1 MRAVLAVTFL
11 LASGIPLAVFWLWPH
26 SSALDNKVAEVHE
39 RHLLLARNLGQAMEL
54 YHRDVTVLF
63 ETFAPEIAEGRGE
76 VARGMFE
83 NLHFSGVCVAQRA
96 SGRVISSYMAEAA
109 PCPDQVPGDLLGMLN
124 AMSEGEGAS
133 LSGVMKPEGAE
144 PRIYIVKR
152 LGEQIVFGAIRTD
165 FFIKIQKSISFG
177 RLGHAAI
184 VDQHGRVLAH
194 PLDEW
199 AAAARDLSKVSA
211 VQRMLA
217 GESGVE
223 TFYSP
228 ALKGDMIA
236 GFTSVEGPGWGV
248 MVPQPVVELEEVAD
262 KINRDALL
270 VFAIGLALSAAIA
283 FFVSASISN
292 RIKRLQ
298 RATARMAAGDTNVR
312 VEAPPTFWRIRE
324 LSTLKAGFNTM
335 SEQLE
340 LARAELIAQSYRS
353 GHADMAAST
362 LHNLRNAMNPLIN
375 RVAEA
380 QALLSHAPGA
390 KLTLALDQ
398 LSEESVAPERR
409 EKLLRYCLLSASE
422 IDTWR
427 MRLGKS
433 LDIASGQ
440 FRRIKEMLVAQ
451 EQYANEPPV
460 ITGVNLQNLV
470 EEALNLVPIDRR
482 DAVDVR
488 IEPSVAQCADVQASR
503 LLLLQ
508 VIQNLL
514 TNAIEA
520 IEAADDPERREIVIE
535 CAPDFDENTEDETA
549 MTRIVVRDTG
559 SGIENGDL
567 DAIFNSGF
575 TTKSGG
581 QGGLGLHWCA
591 TTVSRMNGRVFA
603 ESEGRGKGASLNVV
617 LPNVA

>member
-1 MRAVLAVTFL
+1 MSLSIRAVLAITFL
-11 LASGIPLAVFWLWPH
+11 LASGVPLAVFWLWPH

-39 RHLLLARNLGQAMEL
+39 RHLLLARNLGSAMEL
-54 YHRDVTVLF
+54 YHRDVVVLF
-63 ETFAPEIAEGRGE
+63 ESFAPEIAAGRGE
-76 VARGMFE
+76 VARSMFE
-83 NLHFSGVCVAQRA
+83 NLHFDSVCVVKGG
-96 SGRVISSYMAEAA
+96 SGRLVSSYMEGRT
-109 PCPDQVPGDLLGMLN
+109 PCPAQVPGDLLSQFT
-124 AMSEGEGAS
+124 AMSDTPGAS
-133 LSGVMKPEGAE
+133 LSGVMAPNGRP
-144 PRIYIVKR
+144 PRIYVVQALGDR
-152 LGEQIVFGAIRTD
+152 LVLGAIRTD
-165 FFIKIQKSISFG
+165 FFVKIQKSISFG

-184 VDQHGRVLAH
+184 VDQFGRVLAH
-194 PLDEW
+194 PLDDW
-199 AAAARDLSKVSA
+199 AADARDLSTVSA

-223 TFYSP
+223 TFFSP

-236 GFTSVEGPGWGV
+236 GFTAVEGPGWGV
-248 MVPQPVVELEEVAD
+248 MVPQPVIELEEVAD
-262 KINRDALL
+262 QINRDALL

-283 FFVSASISN
+283 LAVSSSIAN

-298 RATARMAAGDTNVR
+298 RATDRMAAGDSNVK
-312 VEAPPTFWRIRE
+312 VEVRSHLWRIRE
-324 LSTLKAGFNTM
+324 LSQLKTAFNTM

-340 LARAELIAQSYRS
+340 IARAELIAQSYRS

-380 QALLSHAPGA
+380 QALLSHAPGG
-390 KLTLALDQ
+390 KLTLALDE
-398 LSEESVAPERR
+398 LSEKDVAAERSD
-409 EKLLRYCLLSASE
+409 KLLRYCMLSASE
-422 IDTWR
+422 IDIWR
-427 MRLGKS
+427 SRLGKS
-433 LDIASGQ
+433 LDVASGQ

-451 EQYANEPPV
+451 EQYTNEPPV
-460 ITGVNLQNLV
+460 ITSVNLQNLV

-488 IEPSVAQCADVQASR
+488 IDPSVGQCADVKASR

-520 IEAADDPERREIVIE
+520 IEAAEDPERREIVIA
-535 CAPDFDENTEDETA
+535 CRADSGDETP
-549 MTRIVVRDTG
+549 MTCIVVRDTG
-559 SGIENGDL
+559 AGIEGGDL
-567 DAIFNSGF
+567 EAIFNSGF
-575 TTKSGG
+575 TTKNSG

-603 ESEGRGKGASLNVV
+603 ESDGRGKGARLNVV